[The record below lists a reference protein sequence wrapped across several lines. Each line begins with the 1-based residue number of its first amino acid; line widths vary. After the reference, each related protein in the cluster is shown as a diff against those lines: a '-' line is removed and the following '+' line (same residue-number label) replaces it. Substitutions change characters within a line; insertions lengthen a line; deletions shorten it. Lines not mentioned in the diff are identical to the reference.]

1 MLQPM
6 HPLPLSLLSV
16 SELMVGKNQQQHKK
30 RKPETYGLKIANFL
44 GQGKGKYLKRMNG
57 KRKSNV
63 FIFQYN

>member
-1 MLQPM
+1 MLQPV

-44 GQGKGKYLKRMNG
+44 CQDKGKYLENEWEKKEQRFYI
-57 KRKSNV
+57 S
-63 FIFQYN
+63 I